1 MFLITGRAV
10 PPVETQSPPLPK
22 KRKSALTGAWAR
34 TARPLSASAKMP
46 PETTP
51 STTACAR
58 HFARSSQAAGRRAS
72 LSPALRRLSCQHNA
86 QRPDQVPNKSG
97 GQSALMRRVLRGR
110 ASPLCR
116 HPWRRLRVSRSR
128 NTGLALRVVKNLK
141 RGTRGAAGKTPAAPT
156 NTSPNPVENLWKTGG
171 KPNPPLH
178 FSPNFQQLF
187 HNFST
192 TFPQPKISPKSAH
205 HYTLTCPLL
214 VKSLDTTITTCYINH
229 EV

>member
-1 MFLITGRAV
+1 VFLITGRAV

-141 RGTRGAAGKTPAAPT
+141 RGTRGAAGKTPAAPKT
-156 NTSPNPVENLWKTGG
+156 PCGKPVENRWKTQ
-171 KPNPPLH
+171 PPPSL
-178 FSPNFQQLF
+178 FPKLSTTFPQLF

-192 TFPQPKISPKSAH
+192 T
-205 HYTLTCPLL
+205 
-214 VKSLDTTITTCYINH
+214 
-229 EV
+229 